1 MRLTKDTKV
10 ELIRQVPLFSHLSKR
25 GLEEV
30 ARIADELDFPEG
42 KQLTKEGAL
51 GHEFLVILEG
61 SADVRKNGR
70 RINELSSGDFLG
82 EIALITKQP
91 RTATVTTTTPTHA
104 LVITNRDFLALL
116 KRAPEVS
123 EGVLEALGERLAPDL
138 T

>member
-1 MRLTKDTKV
+1 VRLTKDRKV
-10 ELIRQVPLFSHLSKR
+10 ELIRKVPLFSHLSKK

-30 ARIADELDFPEG
+30 ARIADEIDFPEG
-42 KQLTKEGAL
+42 KQLTKEGAV
-51 GHEFLVILEG
+51 GREFLVILDG
-61 SADVRKNGR
+61 AADVRKNGV

-91 RTATVTTTTPTHA
+91 RTATVTTTAPTRA
-104 LVITNRDFLALL
+104 LVITSRDFLALL

>member
-91 RTATVTTTTPTHA
+91 RTATVTTTTPTRA